1 MSSSTVVNITLVIL
15 DDEKDWMPWIEVIRT
30 AAGDLWDYVNPAIP
44 TKRLKKLQ
52 EPVEPTPASVHTPSL
67 TPSSQTQDRNS
78 LVIRPL
84 VLITEVTFSDLSAS
98 KQAQLQMLQNLYLY
112 KLKAYKTKVKVIN
125 DLHNKVQ

>member
-1 MSSSTVVNITLVIL
+1 MSSSTVVSITPVIL

-67 TPSSQTQDRNS
+67 TPSSQTQDGNS
-78 LVIRPL
+78 SVAGPL
-84 VLITEVTFSDLSAS
+84 ASTAEVTFSDLSAS
-98 KQAQLQMLQNLYLY
+98 EQA
-112 KLKAYKTKVKVIN
+112 
-125 DLHNKVQ
+125 